1 MRWYFKPIDVRN
13 RIAVSFTLVHG
24 PCGPANI
31 RASKCS
37 VTCFHEQWYSVFQ
50 YQVEWKKLSAWI
62 IFIKRYQWS
71 STSLYFRRKGRYKT
85 SVWSLIQQ
93 EVTCKMQTSSCRN
106 LWLSL
111 IHLLWERS
119 EDGFTFHIECYLLSS
134 SARSPLLIY
143 VYDNILIISCYSLD
157 RRSGRYDDAVVINPG
172 NFIRQRWKA

>member
-1 MRWYFKPIDVRN
+1 MIFQTYRCQEQNGCIFYFSAWP
-13 RIAVSFTLVHG
+13 LW
-24 PCGPANI
+24 P
-31 RASKCS
+31 SKH
-37 VTCFHEQWYSVFQ
+37 TCFKMLCHMLSWTVIFSFPIAGWVKKALSVNNV
-50 YQVEWKKLSAWI
+50 YKKIA
-62 IFIKRYQWS
+62 WS

-119 EDGFTFHIECYLLSS
+119 EDGFTFQIECFLLSS